1 MQTCGTKGDCWPL
14 EMLSPQQSCWPRHVE
29 GQHLIGLYFG
39 VRNKSSIEE
48 VNIELTV
55 PGGWALEGLNSSKR
69 GSSGLPLLCLGL
81 ACLPPGCNIST
92 SSSSRSGFGSSGMVN
107 ISSGLRNRW
116 MIAM

>member
-48 VNIELTV
+48 SEY
-55 PGGWALEGLNSSKR
+55 
-69 GSSGLPLLCLGL
+69 
-81 ACLPPGCNIST
+81 
-92 SSSSRSGFGSSGMVN
+92 
-107 ISSGLRNRW
+107 
-116 MIAM
+116 